1 MKVIADAGRKI
12 GNALGNV
19 LKVPPLDRGQKVEA

>member
-19 LKVPPLDRGQKVEA
+19 LKVSPHDRGKKAEV